1 MKKII
6 LLLLL
11 PIFIF
16 VGCSNSKQPTGNKE
30 NTTTASVPENPKT
43 ESTSEGNKDNEKP
56 PIKKEDSN
64 KKEASNKNEDLNN
77 TEKEKIKEEK
87 VKKQTIVIDPGH
99 SNKSSNSKE
108 PISPDSKEMK
118 LKDTS
123 GSVGV
128 KTKTPEYETTVSVG
142 LKLKDKLEAL
152 GYNVILT
159 KDSVSDQ
166 MSNIERT
173 DIGNNSNADLL
184 IRLHCDAVD
193 TPKAYGASM
202 LVPEIRG
209 YVNSDISKK
218 SSKYGKKII
227 DTYTEKT
234 GIYNRGLVTRSD
246 LTGFNWSKV
255 PVVLLEL
262 GFISNPKEDLFISD
276 PKNHNEIAE
285 SIANGIDKCFN

>member
-1 MKKII
+1 MKRII
-6 LLLLL
+6 LF
-11 PIFIF
+11 FILTLFMF
-16 VGCSNSKQPTGNKE
+16 VGCSNLNQPKDNKE
-30 NTTTASVPENPKT
+30 NATASVPENNKS
-43 ESTSEGNKDNEKP
+43 ESTSEGDKDTEKP
-56 PIKKEDSN
+56 PIKKEDS
-64 KKEASNKNEDLNN
+64 KNI
-77 TEKEKIKEEK
+77 EKEKIKEEK

-166 MSNIERT
+166 MSNIERAAV
-173 DIGNNSNADLL
+173 GNNSNADLL

-218 SSKYGKKII
+218 SSKYGKIII

-262 GFISNPKEDLFISD
+262 GFISNPKEDLFISN

-285 SIANGIDKCFN
+285 SIANGINKCFN

>member
-1 MKKII
+1 MKRII
-6 LLLLL
+6 LFFIL
-11 PIFIF
+11 PLFMF
-16 VGCSNSKQPTGNKE
+16 VGCSNLNQPTDNKE
-30 NTTTASVPENPKT
+30 NATASVPENNKS
-43 ESTSEGNKDNEKP
+43 ESTSECDKDTEKP
-56 PIKKEDSN
+56 PIKKEDS
-64 KKEASNKNEDLNN
+64 KNI
-77 TEKEKIKEEK
+77 EKEKIKEEK

-152 GYNVILT
+152 GYSVILT

-166 MSNIERT
+166 MSNIERA
-173 DIGNNSNADLL
+173 DVGNNSNADLL

-227 DTYTEKT
+227 DAYTEKT

-285 SIANGIDKCFN
+285 SIANGINKCFN